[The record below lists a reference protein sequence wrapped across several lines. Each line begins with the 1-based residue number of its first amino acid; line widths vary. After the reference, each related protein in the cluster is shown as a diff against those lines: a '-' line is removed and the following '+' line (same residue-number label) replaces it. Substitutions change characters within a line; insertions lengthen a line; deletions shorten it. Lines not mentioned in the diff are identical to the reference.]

1 MGVKG
6 LKSDTIFEQSLFLTL
21 FLKRQNFVT
30 DGEGVGVKNVHH
42 HPPPPSRTSHF
53 QTYYCTK
60 FAFLFTWKQLLKTRI
75 LQIDLSLMPN
85 KDYKELHL

>member
-1 MGVKG
+1 MGVEG
-6 LKSDTIFEQSLFLTL
+6 LKSDTIFEPSLFLTL

-42 HPPPPSRTSHF
+42 HPPPSRTSHF
-53 QTYYCTK
+53 QTYYCIK

-75 LQIDLSLMPN
+75 LQIDLRLMPN

>member
-6 LKSDTIFEQSLFLTL
+6 LKSDTIFEPSLFLTL

-42 HPPPPSRTSHF
+42 HHPP
-53 QTYYCTK
+53 
-60 FAFLFTWKQLLKTRI
+60 
-75 LQIDLSLMPN
+75 
-85 KDYKELHL
+85 LHLAHHTFKLTIVLSSRFCLHGNNYLKPGYSRLIYV